1 MSKRKLLLANNPL
14 LAGPNLDER
23 VRPFVPSTPAAKS
36 ASPYRE
42 VLLSEIHRDPS
53 QPRKVFDEEKIR
65 ELADSIAEFGV
76 LSPLLV
82 RERREGGYLL
92 IAGERRFRASTLAGL
107 ERVPVVL
114 EVQDREKSD
123 VLSMQLVENL
133 QREDLNSVER
143 AEAIAAL
150 RDAFGLSV
158 RDIAKKLSISKSMV
172 QRSLDVLQLPPDL
185 LEALKQGASESKVLM
200 LARISDPDVRASL
213 LEDLDL
219 LTRGEL
225 EKEIVGSQKAGRITN
240 QQAGKSLLG
249 STEDRRVADEIQ
261 RSLGMKVVLQRAKRG
276 SSGRLVIDFYNQDD
290 LQEIF
295 KRLVVGE

>member
-23 VRPFVPSTPAAKS
+23 VRPFVPPTPTKS
-36 ASPYRE
+36 SGPYRE
-42 VLLSEIHRDPS
+42 VPLSEIHRDPL
-53 QPRKVFDEEKIR
+53 QPRKVFDEDKIR
-65 ELADSIAEFGV
+65 ELADSIAEYGV

-107 ERVPVVL
+107 ERVPVIL
-114 EVQDREKSD
+114 EVQDREKAD
-123 VLSMQLVENL
+123 LLSMQLVENL

-143 AEAIAAL
+143 AEAIAVL

-185 LEALKQGASESKVLM
+185 LDALKQGASESKVLM
-200 LARISDPDVRASL
+200 LARITDPDVRASL

-225 EKEIVGSQKAGRITN
+225 EKEITGAHRQGKAPPQRSGYS
-240 QQAGKSLLG
+240 GES
-249 STEDRRVADEIQ
+249 SEDRRVADEIQ
-261 RSLGMKVVLQRAKRG
+261 RALGMKVVLQRGKRG

-295 KRLVVGE
+295 KRLVVGD

>member
-23 VRPFVPSTPAAKS
+23 VRPFVPPVVAKS
-36 ASPYRE
+36 SGPYRE
-42 VLLSEIHRDPS
+42 VLLSEIQRDPS
-53 QPRKVFDEEKIR
+53 QPRKVFDEDKIR
-65 ELADSIAEFGV
+65 ELADSIGEYGV
-76 LSPLLV
+76 MSPLLV
-82 RERREGGYLL
+82 RERRDGGYLL
-92 IAGERRFRASTLAGL
+92 IAGERRFRACTLAGL
-107 ERVPVVL
+107 EKVPVIL
-114 EVQDREKSD
+114 EVHDRAKAD

-172 QRSLDVLQLPPDL
+172 QRSLDVLQLPLDL
-185 LEALKQGASESKVLM
+185 LNALKQGASESKVLL
-200 LARISDPDVRASL
+200 LARITDPDVRASL

-225 EKEIVGSQKAGRITN
+225 EKEITGFHKAGKAASQK
-240 QQAGKSLLG
+240 LG
-249 STEDRRVADEIQ
+249 ASVESSEDRRVADEIQ
-261 RSLGMKVVLQRAKRG
+261 RALGMKVVLQRGKRG
-276 SSGRLVIDFYNQDD
+276 GSGRLFIDFYNQDD
-290 LQEIF
+290 LQELF
-295 KRLVVGE
+295 KRLVMGG

>member
-23 VRPFVPSTPAAKS
+23 VRPFVPSTPSK
-36 ASPYRE
+36 ASGPYRE
-42 VLLSEIHRDPS
+42 VLLSEIHRDPQ

-92 IAGERRFRASTLAGL
+92 IAGERRFRACTLAGL

-114 EVQDREKSD
+114 EVLDREKAD

-172 QRSLDVLQLPPDL
+172 QRSLDVLQLPSDL

-200 LARISDPDVRASL
+200 LARITDPDVRASL
-213 LEDLDL
+213 LEELDL

-225 EKEIVGSQKAGRITN
+225 EKEIVGAQRSGKTAGHRMG
-240 QQAGKSLLG
+240 QSLE
-249 STEDRRVADEIQ
+249 SSEDRRVADEIQ
-261 RSLGMKVVLQRAKRG
+261 RALGMKVVLQRGKRG

-295 KRLVVGE
+295 KRLVVRE

>member
-23 VRPFVPSTPAAKS
+23 VRPFVPSTGAPKS
-36 ASPYRE
+36 TVPYRE
-42 VLLSEIHRDPS
+42 VFLSEIHRDPS
-53 QPRKVFDEEKIR
+53 QPRKVFDEDKIR

-92 IAGERRFRASTLAGL
+92 IAGERRFRACTLIGL

-114 EVQDREKSD
+114 EVQDREKAD

-185 LEALKQGASESKVLM
+185 LDALKQGASESKVLM

-225 EKEIVGSQKAGRITN
+225 EKEIVGSQKAVKASSHKI
-240 QQAGKSLLG
+240 AGSVE
-249 STEDRRVADEIQ
+249 SSEDRRVADEIQ
-261 RSLGMKVVLQRAKRG
+261 RALGMKVVLQRAKRG
-276 SSGRLVIDFYNQDD
+276 GSGRLVIDFYNQDD